1 MENIFVL
8 DDMIAGIIAEGKKF
22 ADNGGQE
29 LSLAV
34 QDIID
39 DESDLHCLSYVCKE
53 LAKTNIWVRLQDI
66 CPQHYQALDEVLALM
81 KEGEILPYIDIA
93 LKHRACADKEFLDT
107 LLERISNWREKVP
120 DVTVRATMT
129 FADLTDEQY
138 LKLLYFV
145 EQAQLYRINFS
156 PTLSNTDAETEQAT
170 AQSIKRVGQLQ
181 ELQDSITHAHLLDMI
196 GSVQPV
202 IIDSIIDDEI
212 DGEKIQ
218 NVALGRLAGDAPDID
233 GIVQI
238 EDIYG
243 AERGQIVHIEIVEVV
258 GTNVIAVPF

>member
-1 MENIFVL
+1 MENIFVV

-29 LSLAV
+29 LLLAV

-53 LAKTNIWVRLQDI
+53 LAKTNIWVRLLNI

-81 KEGEILPYIDIA
+81 KEGEILPYIGIA
-93 LKHRACADKEFLDT
+93 LNHRACADKEFLDT

-120 DVTVRATMT
+120 HITVRATIT

-145 EQAQLYRINFS
+145 EQAQLYRINFFTTQS
-156 PTLSNTDAETEQAT
+156 TE
-170 AQSIKRVGQLQ
+170 RVEQLQ
-181 ELQDSITHAHLLDMI
+181 ELQDSITHAHLFDMI

-202 IIDSIIDDEI
+202 IIDTVIDDEI

-218 NVALGRLAGDAPDID
+218 NVALGRLVGDAPDID

-258 GTNVIAVPF
+258 GTNIVAVPF